1 MNQNVIALLLDPVF
15 LSSVLEAPD
24 VAVPLRHDPQ
34 LRPTKTEVEEAAHIL
49 MTLDRCQS
57 HLTPEELEQL
67 KKRILCHIG
76 A

>member
-1 MNQNVIALLLDPVF
+1 MNQNVIALLQDPLF
-15 LSSVLEAPD
+15 LSSVLEAPG
-24 VAVPLRHDPQ
+24 VAELLRHDPQ

>member
-1 MNQNVIALLLDPVF
+1 MNQNVIALLLDPIF
-15 LSSVLEAPD
+15 LSCVLEAPG

-49 MTLDRCQS
+49 MTLDRRQC

-67 KKRILCHIG
+67 KKHILCHIG